1 MEKLFFKNQNRLQFS
16 IAALGVFLGLTLML
30 IAVQTF
36 DKAQKYGEASELL
49 DDNTLVVQKKIGRG
63 AHLGIGNPNFTDT
76 QIEKIK
82 QKDFVASCSA
92 IISNKF
98 EVLVQIDDPII
109 PSFNS
114 NIYLQSVEG
123 EFLDIPS
130 HKFTWDTTREAVPI
144 VMPRNFLIML
154 NTFLSASQLPRLS
167 EDLITNVKMNLL
179 IGERGQR
186 IVFPATI
193 IGFTNSFSSIL
204 APSSFLNWANLS
216 YSNGKDDMRSQLVV
230 KAKTGAFGLLESYLE
245 DNGLESSSDQLFIE
259 RLKSGLS
266 AGIIGVIT
274 LSILTLLLSL
284 MLMIQYLQLIL
295 SNCIYEIKIMLRLG
309 HTVKTMRNVFLRY
322 FSIVFFVLSILSF
335 TAFYLLTQVIESKLI
350 ASGIILDTG
359 VSTYSIL
366 SLCIVFITFVI
377 TIMQTASATIR
388 THF

>member
-63 AHLGIGNPNFTDT
+63 AHLGIGNPNFTDE

-123 EFLDIPS
+123 EFLDIQS
-130 HKFTWDTTREAVPI
+130 NKFTWDTTRKAVPI

-295 SNCIYEIKIMLRLG
+295 SNCVYEIKIMLRLG

-377 TIMQTASATIR
+377 TIMQTASTTIR

>member
-123 EFLDIPS
+123 EFLDIQS
-130 HKFTWDTTREAVPI
+130 NKFTWDTTRESVPI

-216 YSNGKDDMRSQLVV
+216 YSNGKEDMRSQLVV
-230 KAKTGAFGLLESYLE
+230 KAKKGAFGLLESYLE

-295 SNCIYEIKIMLRLG
+295 SNCVYEIKIMLRLG

-322 FSIVFFVLSILSF
+322 FSIIFFVLSILSF
-335 TAFYLLTQVIESKLI
+335 TAFYLSTQVIESKLI
-350 ASGIILDTG
+350 ASGIILETG

>member
-123 EFLDIPS
+123 EFLDIQS
-130 HKFTWDTTREAVPI
+130 NKFTWDTTREAVPI

-216 YSNGKDDMRSQLVV
+216 YSNGKEDMRSQLVV
-230 KAKTGAFGLLESYLE
+230 KAKKGAFGLLESYLE

-295 SNCIYEIKIMLRLG
+295 SNCVYEIKIMLRLG

-322 FSIVFFVLSILSF
+322 FSIIFFVLSILSF
-335 TAFYLLTQVIESKLI
+335 TAFYLSTQVIEYKLI
-350 ASGIILDTG
+350 A
-359 VSTYSIL
+359 
-366 SLCIVFITFVI
+366 
-377 TIMQTASATIR
+377 
-388 THF
+388 

>member
-36 DKAQKYGEASELL
+36 DKAQKYGEESELL

-123 EFLDIPS
+123 EFLDIQS
-130 HKFTWDTTREAVPI
+130 NKFTWDTTRKAVPI

-216 YSNGKDDMRSQLVV
+216 YSNGKEDMRSQLVV
-230 KAKTGAFGLLESYLE
+230 KAKKGAFGLLESYLE

-295 SNCIYEIKIMLRLG
+295 SNCVYEIKIMLRLG

-322 FSIVFFVLSILSF
+322 FSIIFFVLSILSF
-335 TAFYLLTQVIESKLI
+335 TAFYLSTQVIESKLI
-350 ASGIILDTG
+350 ASGIILETG
-359 VSTYSIL
+359 VSTYCIL

>member
-36 DKAQKYGEASELL
+36 DKAQKYGEESELL

-123 EFLDIPS
+123 EFLDIQS
-130 HKFTWDTTREAVPI
+130 NKFTWDTTRKAVPI

-216 YSNGKDDMRSQLVV
+216 YSNGKEDMRSQLVV
-230 KAKTGAFGLLESYLE
+230 KSKKGAFGLLESYLE

-295 SNCIYEIKIMLRLG
+295 SNCVYEIKIMLRLG

-322 FSIVFFVLSILSF
+322 FSIIFFVLSILSF
-335 TAFYLLTQVIESKLI
+335 TAFYLSTQVIESKLI
-350 ASGIILDTG
+350 ASGIILETG
-359 VSTYSIL
+359 VSTYCIL